1 VDERRKGLKAFGN
14 RVTMRRSFNAKGARQ
29 AMTPLYERGF
39 SELQAAR
46 EIGVEETLFPAVCP
60 FTVEQILDDHWPD
73 AAA

>member
-1 VDERRKGLKAFGN
+1 
-14 RVTMRRSFNAKGARQ
+14 
-29 AMTPLYERGF
+29 MTPLYEQDF

-46 EIGVEETLFPAVCP
+46 EIRAEETLFPQTCP

>member
-1 VDERRKGLKAFGN
+1 
-14 RVTMRRSFNAKGARQ
+14 
-29 AMTPLYERGF
+29 MTPLYEQDF

-46 EIGVEETLFPAVCP
+46 EIGVEETQFPAVCP